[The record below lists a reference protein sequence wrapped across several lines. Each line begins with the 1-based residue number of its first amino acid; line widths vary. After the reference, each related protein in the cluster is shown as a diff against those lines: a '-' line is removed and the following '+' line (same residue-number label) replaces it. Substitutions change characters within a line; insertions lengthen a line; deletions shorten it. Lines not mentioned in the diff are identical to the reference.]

1 MNENEEKLELIRA
14 MTAVEIRPE
23 QAEEELAARS
33 YEKLPLSRLMA
44 LGTGL
49 EPIVSAVQYVL
60 SNGEASTI
68 QKHWRKYAE
77 QGSILALY
85 RMGSTLQLSIRS
97 QAFWARM

>member
-44 LGTGL
+44 LGRGL
-49 EPIVSAVQYVL
+49 SRSL
-60 SNGEASTI
+60 
-68 QKHWRKYAE
+68 R
-77 QGSILALY
+77 LY
-85 RMGSTLQLSIRS
+85 RVCS
-97 QAFWARM
+97 AAARR